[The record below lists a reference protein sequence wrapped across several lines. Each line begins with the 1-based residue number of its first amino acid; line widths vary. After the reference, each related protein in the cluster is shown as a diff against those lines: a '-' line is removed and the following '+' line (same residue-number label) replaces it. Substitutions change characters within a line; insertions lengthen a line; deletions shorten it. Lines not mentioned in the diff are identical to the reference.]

1 MKTVN
6 GLILLFCLFFLFSQ
20 TAEAQNVGISTTAAT
35 PNSNALLDISSPATG
50 QGKGL
55 LIPRITYAQRTTA
68 GQAGGLLDGSSNLH
82 GGAAQGLMIYQTD
95 GSGDGEGFYY
105 NTSATSTPNWVYISN
120 NSVTER
126 NNHVIV
132 KSVSDFPDA
141 VSGVITLADN
151 VTYEINGTVSLGST
165 RLVMG
170 VSNVIHGID
179 KSDDKLVYTGTGS
192 MITSVNQDFTI
203 RTIMLYAP
211 TTGSQV
217 FDVTGSTY
225 KIQLMD
231 NIFYGCKDL
240 GDFNG
245 GDCLV
250 INLNLTIACSEGF
263 EFKGTLNKVFFVSN
277 MYESNLAGTAIR
289 FPSGSFEVV
298 QITNNYF
305 SVNTGLTGLN
315 ITAASASV
323 ADAKITHNFFTGSG
337 TYLTGVSSA
346 YASWF
351 FYGNTELPDSEPFG
365 TLEIHGN
372 TTATSI
378 ASHNTY
384 YKASGANYTSSGE
397 LFDTNGVH
405 NRLRYKGVKDMKA
418 SYSVTGSIKVAS
430 SGNKVK
436 IAVYKNGSTRI
447 GWAQITPS
455 NTTGEFNF
463 SINGNRTLE
472 TNDYLEVYVYA
483 QSTPFNITLTELNMS
498 IED

>member
-1 MKTVN
+1 
-6 GLILLFCLFFLFSQ
+6 
-20 TAEAQNVGISTTAAT
+20 
-35 PNSNALLDISSPATG
+35 
-50 QGKGL
+50 
-55 LIPRITYAQRTTA
+55 PRITYAQRTTA
-68 GQAGGLLDGSSNLH
+68 SQAGGLLDGSSNLH

-120 NSVTER
+120 NSVSER

-151 VTYEINGTVSLGST
+151 VTYEINGTVNLGST

-192 MITSVNQDFTI
+192 MITSANQDFTI
-203 RTIMLYAP
+203 RTVLLYAP
-211 TTGSQV
+211 ISGSQIFNV
-217 FDVTGSTY
+217 SGSTC

-240 GDFNG
+240 GVFNG
-245 GDCLV
+245 GDILTM
-250 INLNLTIACSEGF
+250 NLNLITLCSDGF
-263 EFKGTLNKVFFVSN
+263 EIKGTQNKLYYFN
-277 MYESNLAGTAIR
+277 NLYEANVAGTAISI
-289 FPSGSFEVV
+289 PSGTFGIV
-298 QITNNYF
+298 QIQSNF
-305 SVNTGLTGLN
+305 IEVATGLTGLN
-315 ITAASASV
+315 IVGATATV
-323 ADAKITHNFFTGSG
+323 GEAKIVHNFFSGTG
-337 TYLTGVSSA
+337 TYLTGVSTA

-405 NRLRYKGVKDMKA
+405 NRLRYTGVKDLNA
-418 SYSVTGSIKVAS
+418 SYSVSGSIKVAS

-436 IAVYKNGSTRI
+436 IAVYKNGSSRI
-447 GWAQITPS
+447 GWTQLTPS